1 MKATVPWLGALLV
14 AAAAAS
20 TTWAAG
26 PCCPWPMT
34 PDPRYP
40 YIPRAP
46 DLCGPGWYCSN
57 PCGMVYGP
65 NYCIYPPF
73 PPFNG
78 LLPGPKPPPQQRIA
92 VVQLPGQPPQYVQ
105 VQCPCPEEPGPP
117 VFPTH
122 PFARSPRDFF
132 MAD

>member
-14 AAAAAS
+14 SAAAS
-20 TTWAAG
+20 SAAWAAG

-40 YIPRAP
+40 CIPRAP
-46 DLCGPGWYCSN
+46 DMCGQGWYCAN

-65 NYCIYPPF
+65 NYCVHPPF

-78 LLPGPKPPPQQRIA
+78 LLPGPTPRVA
-92 VVQLPGQPPQYVQ
+92 VVQNPGQPPQYVQ
-105 VQCPCPEEPGPP
+105 LPQEPPP
-117 VFPTH
+117 PIFPTH